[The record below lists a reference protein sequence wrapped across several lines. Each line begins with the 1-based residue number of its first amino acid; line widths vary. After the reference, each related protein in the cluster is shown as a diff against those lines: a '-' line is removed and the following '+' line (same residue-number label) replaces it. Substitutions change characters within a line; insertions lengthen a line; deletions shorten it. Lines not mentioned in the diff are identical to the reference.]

1 MLTSNLVY
9 CEAYLSGKG
18 FLKIGSPPL
27 SPHVLA
33 QAFIPMYNKENV
45 LHDAMGIIRSGYPSF
60 VKSTDT
66 WSRRPDTAQR
76 PFIKDPLFRE
86 AGVDCVKHLGN
97 MLIER
102 VAPVGTSGWPINK
115 ALLDLRRACSSCAV
129 AAPLMTQAE
138 ARHVF
143 AMLKVE
149 NLYAKPLNLY
159 AKPLC

>member
-1 MLTSNLVY
+1 
-9 CEAYLSGKG
+9 
-18 FLKIGSPPL
+18 
-27 SPHVLA
+27 
-33 QAFIPMYNKENV
+33 MYNKENV

-159 AKPLC
+159 AKPLNLYAKPLC